1 MPESKQHAPPFDFS
15 FHSVLAYFDLVSY
28 ASNAVAD
35 SQRSAFLLL
44 LGFWSKNMLFPLLK
58 LDFLSIFVNA
68 RAGVKKPHEAERRE
82 KSEKIKKF
90 CSQLV
95 LCITALTLG
104 SLLSDEVLS
113 FIIAWLNQALL
124 SVNLSSVSSQLVKS
138 VIGWQ
143 LFRILL
149 KSAELLASKIRTL
162 ATSLKSNA
170 K

>member
-1 MPESKQHAPPFDFS
+1 MR
-15 FHSVLAYFDLVSY
+15 
-28 ASNAVAD
+28 
-35 SQRSAFLLL
+35 QR
-44 LGFWSKNMLFPLLK
+44 GEKN
-58 LDFLSIFVNA
+58 
-68 RAGVKKPHEAERRE
+68 RKK
-82 KSEKIKKF
+82 IQKF

-149 KSAELLASKIRTL
+149 RSAELLASKIRTL

-170 K
+170 T